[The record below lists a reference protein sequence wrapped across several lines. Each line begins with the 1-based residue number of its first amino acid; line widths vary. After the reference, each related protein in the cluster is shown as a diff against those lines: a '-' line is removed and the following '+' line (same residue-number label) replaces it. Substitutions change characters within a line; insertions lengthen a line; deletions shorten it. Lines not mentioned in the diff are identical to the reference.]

1 MQIIRGLKHAVAD
14 IEPLLGS
21 FVRLTIPGY
30 TDEPEVV
37 ALGTGVYTASD
48 WSQLRK
54 EGSPSFG
61 TSGSEFENDEN
72 YLRYIFGLEGM
83 NVVGAI
89 TLAKVFDFTKY
100 RSLLEIGCGAMAQ
113 AYVLHNAFPHLRYL
127 ATDLDPFVID
137 RCAQLPV
144 LSGIEKKALNVLSM
158 HDVALFNEVELL
170 MSWGMEYALNDDELL
185 RLLTLVAKANIPYLM
200 CSATTIGL
208 LKYSMFLMRHFYR
221 KRLLA
226 ERRLRVTGWHRS
238 VGKFRSLAGAT
249 GLKTKILGRFGNH
262 FCMLFAKTINVKA
275 SN

>member
-1 MQIIRGLKHAVAD
+1 MQILLKGLKRAMAD

-21 FVRLTIPGY
+21 YVCLTIPGY

-54 EGSPSFG
+54 DGSPSFG
-61 TSGSEFENDEN
+61 TSGIEFEDDDK
-72 YLRYIFGLEGM
+72 YLHYIFGLEGM

-89 TLAKVFDFTKY
+89 LLAKAFDFTRY
-100 RSLLEIGCGAMAQ
+100 QSVLEIGCGAMAQ
-113 AYVLHNAFPHLRYL
+113 AYVLHKKFPHIRYL

-137 RCAQLPV
+137 RCAQLPI
-144 LSGIEKKALNVLSM
+144 LTGIEKKVLNVLSLN
-158 HDVALFNEVELL
+158 DVTLFDDVDLL

-185 RLLTLVAKANIPYLM
+185 RLLTLVAQANIPYLM

-208 LKYSMFLMRHFYR
+208 LKYVLFLMRYPQR
-221 KRLLA
+221 ARLLA

-238 VGKFRSLAGAT
+238 VGKYRYLARAA
-249 GLKTKILGRFGNH
+249 GLKIQPLGRFGNH
-262 FCMLFAKTINVKA
+262 FCMLFAN
-275 SN
+275 